1 MEYNGAQNAE
11 NGSDISRLVDILKDW
26 EFKFKEKEEESKR
39 GTIPPEP
46 KYQDIIKTIGNVGLA
61 VPMGFVMVHNDLNKI
76 YEYLKD
82 GDGSSTSRASSSST
96 SWQDVASVAI
106 TTAKDSAVA
115 LASIGL
121 VYKIIDKYTISDI
134 TQGIKENEE
143 NQIYGLLVP

>member
-76 YEYLKD
+76 KM
-82 GDGSSTSRASSSST
+82 
-96 SWQDVASVAI
+96 VMV
-106 TTAKDSAVA
+106 
-115 LASIGL
+115 
-121 VYKIIDKYTISDI
+121 
-134 TQGIKENEE
+134 
-143 NQIYGLLVP
+143 LLLLEHLHLQLLGKTLLL